1 MAQVNVTIAGRAFRM
16 ACADGEE
23 ERLESLAR
31 VVETKIDEMRGSFG
45 EIGDQRL
52 TVMAAIT
59 LADELT
65 ETQKK
70 IVDLQSEI
78 DDLKDAQHALA
89 ARSDEQA
96 LELAHAVEAAAR
108 RIEDITQKMNADGR
122 RARGRSA
129 AGLAT
134 RRRHAGEGRRPR
146 QAARAASSITSH
158 FPGRRRRSGVQRR
171 TRNSGNAHAPVA
183 LCSLPWIQ
191 IPAFAGMTPVCPA
204 RVCAPQTAGPMEVGC

>member
-31 VVETKIDEMRGSFG
+31 AVEAKIDEMRASFG

-70 IVDLQSEI
+70 IVDLQAEI
-78 DDLKDAQHALA
+78 EGLKNAQHELV
-89 ARSDEQA
+89 ARSDEQT
-96 LELAHAVEAAAR
+96 LDLAHAVEAAAR

-122 RARGRSA
+122 RAR
-129 AGLAT
+129 AGDAQ
-134 RRRHAGEGRRPR
+134 ED
-146 QAARAASSITSH
+146 
-158 FPGRRRRSGVQRR
+158 
-171 TRNSGNAHAPVA
+171 
-183 LCSLPWIQ
+183 
-191 IPAFAGMTPVCPA
+191 
-204 RVCAPQTAGPMEVGC
+204 